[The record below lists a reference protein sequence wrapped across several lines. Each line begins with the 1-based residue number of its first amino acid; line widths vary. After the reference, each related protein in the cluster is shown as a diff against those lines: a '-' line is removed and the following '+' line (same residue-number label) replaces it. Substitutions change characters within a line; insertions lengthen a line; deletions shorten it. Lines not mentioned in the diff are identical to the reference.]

1 MSVEAE
7 MIRAKGDEGEEEDDD
22 RRSGGRGGGGSS
34 KKLEQG
40 DKVEARHG
48 GGSKWYPGT
57 ITRCRLNGSYDIRY
71 DDGDREQG
79 VKADLVR
86 GLDDG
91 KGGRDD
97 DRGSRRGGG
106 GGGRGGKLEEGQ
118 KVKCDF
124 KGRGRYYP
132 GKIAR
137 CRLNGTYDIHYDD
150 GERETGV
157 EKGMI
162 KALEDDRRDDDD
174 ESPRGGRGRSSSS
187 KKKLEQGDKVEARH
201 GGGSKWYPGTI
212 TRCRL
217 NGSYDIRYDDGDR
230 EQGVKADLV
239 RGLDAGGSSS
249 SSRGSSAAMEFSPP
263 SKSRGSSAAMEFS

>member
-1 MSVEAE
+1 
-7 MIRAKGDEGEEEDDD
+7 MIRALDTDDDD
-22 RRSGGRGGGGSS
+22 RRGGGRGGGGSS

-79 VKADLVR
+79 VKADYVR
-86 GLDDG
+86 GLDGDSKGG

-97 DRGSRRGGG
+97 DDEDDRGSRRG
-106 GGGRGGKLEEGQ
+106 GGKLEEGQ

-162 KALEDDRRDDDD
+162 RALDTEDDGDRRG
-174 ESPRGGRGRSSSS
+174 GGRGGGGSS
-187 KKKLEQGDKVEARH
+187 KKLEQGDKVEARH
-201 GGGSKWYPGTI
+201 GDGSKWYPGTI

-230 EQGVKADLV
+230 EQGVKADFV
-239 RGLDAGGSSS
+239 RGLDGDSKGGKGGRDEDDEDD
-249 SSRGSSAAMEFSPP
+249 RGSR
-263 SKSRGSSAAMEFS
+263 RGGGKLKEGQKV